1 MRTYPNSFSQ
11 FHFTKVKKVSIHCFK
26 GKSEFKESF
35 STWNKVLNRTET
47 PKDSQGISAW
57 RLRLFPRQQTFH
69 LHSLSQFPES
79 GASVFDPIFAG
90 FLAPQD
96 PAPSHF
102 LIPVYRQYLFHI
114 QPAHVTHT
122 NLSKPAVGLVA
133 ISKQAPAIQN
143 QVPAPTLIIV
153 MEKLQWKAI
162 ESMNSER
169 HDNRG
174 FWEARKM
181 NSSSANSL

>member
-11 FHFTKVKKVSIHCFK
+11 FHFTKVKKVSINCFK

-79 GASVFDPIFAG
+79 GASVFDPIIAG

-114 QPAHVTHT
+114 QPARVTHKPLQT
-122 NLSKPAVGLVA
+122 SSGARSNIQTGPSHSKPSPCTNFNHCHGEAAMKGNW
-133 ISKQAPAIQN
+133 IH
-143 QVPAPTLIIV
+143 
-153 MEKLQWKAI
+153 EQWKTWQQRFLGSTQN
-162 ESMNSER
+162 E
-169 HDNRG
+169 
-174 FWEARKM
+174 FQ
-181 NSSSANSL
+181 LC